1 LNVATKPNT
10 SPGEKLIMNQL
21 RRVIFVVAALV
32 SLAATAT
39 VFADSLQ
46 FKTKL
51 SGDQEV
57 MPIGI
62 VNNSQA
68 RGKAEF
74 KLSKDG
80 TELHYK
86 LNVSRIE
93 NAFMAHIHMAPAGSN
108 GPIVVWLFPSTAP
121 VPGPVGGGRINGKIA
136 EGTITAAN
144 LVGPLAGHPL
154 SDLVAAIQAGNA
166 YVNVHTNDGVAPT
179 NTGPGDFPGGEIRGQ
194 LSGHEHEH
202 EDDGHGHDN

>member
-1 LNVATKPNT
+1 MKR
-10 SPGEKLIMNQL
+10 L
-21 RRVIFVVAALV
+21 RRLILVLAVVT
-32 SLAATAT
+32 SLAVTAT
-39 VFADSLQ
+39 VFADSVK
-46 FKTKL
+46 FKTRL
-51 SGDQEV
+51 SGNQEV
-57 MPIGI
+57 PPVGVVIDT
-62 VNNSQA
+62 QA

-86 LNVSRIE
+86 LNVSKID
-93 NAFMAHIHMAPAGSN
+93 NAFMAHIHMAPMGVN
-108 GPIVVWLFPSTAP
+108 GPIVVWLFPGTAP
-121 VPGPVGGGRINGKIA
+121 VPGPLGAGRFNGKIA

-154 SDLVAAIQAGNA
+154 SDLIDAIQAGNA

-194 LSGHEHEH
+194 LSGEHEH
-202 EDDGHGHDN
+202 GDDD